1 MSTNNLFQLTFP
13 ETDWKETTTYT
24 FEGPNDSGV
33 QHNLVLVI
41 LDRPKDIPLKEYA
54 KAQCD
59 VSTHLLPGFDYV
71 EERENTLPSGVKTY
85 EIIYKYIPAD
95 GVILFQKQWHMFIDN
110 KMYIF
115 TSTFSKKTL
124 GTIANDVAQIVAS
137 LRVGG
142 GVGVME

>member
-1 MSTNNLFQLTFP
+1 MSTNHHFSLTFP
-13 ETDWKETTTYT
+13 ATDWKETTTYT

-41 LDRPKDIPLKEYA
+41 LDSIPKNAQLGEYA

-59 VSTHLLPGFDYV
+59 MSTHMLPGFEYI
-71 EERENTLPSGVKTY
+71 EEKENELPSGVSTY

-95 GVILFQKQWHMFIDN
+95 GVVLFQKQWYMFID
-110 KMYIF
+110 KKAYVF

-124 GTIANDVAQIVAS
+124 STIANDVAEIVAS
-137 LRVGG
+137 LNV
-142 GVGVME
+142 EDEE

>member
-1 MSTNNLFQLTFP
+1 MINNHFTLTFP
-13 ETDWKETTTYT
+13 DSDWKETTTYT

-41 LDRPKDIPLKEYA
+41 LDSIPKDAQLDEYA

-59 VSTHLLPGFDYV
+59 MSTHLLPGFEYV
-71 EERENTLPSGVKTY
+71 EEKGNELPTGVKTF

-95 GVILFQKQWHMFIDN
+95 GVVLFQKQWYMFIN
-110 KMYIF
+110 KKTYIF

-124 GTIANDVAQIVAS
+124 STIANDVAEIVTS
-137 LRVGG
+137 LSVG
-142 GVGVME
+142 EEE